1 MANYVLSYAFSD
13 QVLLT
18 YARAAVDGLREKAAE
33 AAGRIATRNAA
44 RNTRER
50 RQRALYR
57 DLKSLDRRRLRDIGL
72 V

>member
-50 RQRALYR
+50 RRRAIYR

-72 V
+72 A